1 MIYRTV
7 TVTATLTDGRVTVT
21 PTLTTVEAEGTLTE
35 RVVNVDASIVG
46 SVIETSAEVSGD
58 ISVEAELTT
67 TVYASGEY
75 DIYTGATDVIPLAD
89 AAQTLQTA
97 QKVVMQNITVQKVPY
112 YETSNDH
119 GTTVYIA
126 EV

>member
-46 SVIETSAEVSGD
+46 SVIGAEASVSGN
-58 ISVEAELTT
+58 ISVEADVVTR
-67 TVYASGEY
+67 VHSSGDY
-75 DIYTGATDVIPLAD
+75 DPYTGATEVTPTQDTQALN
-89 AAQTLQTA
+89 TSG
-97 QKVVMQNITVQKVPY
+97 KVLLSNITINPIP
-112 YETSNDH
+112 SNY
-119 GTTVYIA
+119 GLIIWNGSTLTVS
-126 EV
+126 